1 VIKTSKIR
9 DELAPVRIEWD
20 SKKNEINI
28 KKYGI
33 SFEQVKEVFHDPLHI
48 SKLDKGFNYLEE
60 RWITIG
66 STVKG
71 EIVVADS
78 FFSDEGEEVIK
89 LISAQ
94 RVTSKERAQYE
105 KYE

>member
-1 VIKTSKIR
+1 M
-9 DELAPVRIEWD
+9 RIEWD
-20 SKKNEINI
+20 SKKDEINI
-28 KKYGI
+28 KKHGI
-33 SFEQVKEVFHDPLHI
+33 SFEQAKEVFHVPLHI
-48 SKLDKGFNYLEE
+48 SKLDKRFNYFEE

-71 EIVVADS
+71 EIVVAANL

-89 LISAQ
+89 LISA
-94 RVTSKERAQYE
+94 RRATSREKAQYE